1 MGKTGAPAGRASAD
15 LLLCPPESSV
25 RKGPGFMKIIAY
37 ILGILLIIVAVVYFV
52 LPADSLPSFFPGH
65 IAGST
70 HIRIKHGI
78 AAAVVG
84 VVLLAIGWFVGRR
97 S

>member
-1 MGKTGAPAGRASAD
+1 MGKTGAPAGRANAD

-65 IAGST
+65 VAGSS
-70 HIRIKHGI
+70 HIHYKHGI
-78 AAAVVG
+78 AVAVVG
-84 VVLLAIGWFVGRR
+84 VILLAIGWFMGRR

>member
-1 MGKTGAPAGRASAD
+1 MGKTGAPAGRANAD
-15 LLLCPPESSV
+15 LLFCRRESSV
-25 RKGPGFMKIIAY
+25 KRGSRFMKMIAY

-78 AAAVVG
+78 ASAVIG
-84 VVLLAIGWFVGRR
+84 VILLAIGWFLGRR